1 MMETLWFYSNLGFW
15 HVIDWNGLDHFY
27 FIVALV
33 LPYSFKESGKLLWW
47 VTLFTIGH
55 TLSLIGNFYT
65 EFSFSSY
72 WIEILIPITIALS
85 AVAVAVF
92 FLKSEKSVYRS
103 KKIFPLMTIFFGIIH
118 GLGFG
123 RYFKML
129 IFDDAVTISLFSFAL
144 GIELAQVTIVV
155 FVLFKSWLVLKIFK
169 NSKRSWEFFVSGLIL
184 LASFKMILERI

>member
-27 FIVALV
+27 FIVTLV
-33 LPYSFKESGKLLWW
+33 LPFSFKESGKLLWW

-85 AVAVAVF
+85 TVAVF
-92 FLKSEKSVYRS
+92 FLKSENSVYRN

-144 GIELAQVTIVV
+144 GIELAQVTIVI
-155 FVLFKSWLVLKIFK
+155 FVLLMSWLVSKTLKH
-169 NSKRSWEFFVSGLIL
+169 SKRSWEFFVAGLIL